1 MIEGWEEYEIIN
13 DALNELVSNSRSLPK
28 IKKALKYIISAGG
41 KRTRPIIV
49 LLSGKMCGG
58 SYERLLNLAMAV
70 ELIHTASLAHDDVID
85 KGTMR
90 RNVKTLHV
98 EYDLPLA
105 ILAGDWLI
113 SKSVELTSVYGE
125 EVIKE
130 FANVGKIMSEGELL
144 DVYSTKEY
152 FDEESYFKCIENKT
166 AALFAYAAKNACK
179 VASTDKK
186 AAERL
191 FSYGKNLGIAYQ
203 LVDDLI
209 EYLEIYDD
217 KSSELE
223 SRTLPTIY
231 AEKYGFEEAVVKVL
245 SLIRKHA
252 NESEKSLDYF
262 QNSKEKEKLLYL
274 IDYMTASQIKSYL
287 EKNKQENILEA
298 YLDCFR
304 FIRFV

>member
-1 MIEGWEEYEIIN
+1 MVKMIEGWEEYEVIN
-13 DALNELVSNSRSLPK
+13 DALNGLVETSKTHPK
-28 IKKALKYIISAGG
+28 IKKALKHIISAGG
-41 KRTRPIIV
+41 KRTRPLIV

-58 SYERLLNLAMAV
+58 GYSRLLNLAMAV

-152 FDEESYFKCIENKT
+152 FDEESYFRCIENKT

-179 VASTDKK
+179 VVSKDRK
-186 AAERL
+186 AAKML
-191 FSYGKNLGIAYQ
+191 FDYGKNLGIAYQ

-217 KSSELE
+217 KRSEFE
-223 SRTLPTIY
+223 SRTLPMIY
-231 AEKYGFEEAVVKVL
+231 EEKYGFEEAMARVI

-252 NESEKSLDYF
+252 NNSENALGYF
-262 QNSKEKEKLLYL
+262 DDSEEKEKLRYL
-274 IDYMTASQIKSYL
+274 IDFMTASQIKSYL
-287 EKNKQENILEA
+287 EKNKEENILKA
-298 YLDCFR
+298 YLE
-304 FIRFV
+304 

>member
-1 MIEGWEEYEIIN
+1 MIDGWKEYEIIN
-13 DALNELVSNSRSLPK
+13 NALNDLVGNSRSLPR

-41 KRTRPIIV
+41 KRTRPLIV
-49 LLSGKMCGG
+49 LLAGKMCGG
-58 SYERLLNLAMAV
+58 SYNDVLNLAMAV

-85 KGTMR
+85 KGTLR

-98 EYDLPLA
+98 EYDLSVA

-130 FANVGKIMSEGELL
+130 FANVGKVMSEGELL

-152 FDEESYFKCIENKT
+152 FDEDSYFKCIEGKT
-166 AALFAYAAKNACK
+166 AALFAYAAKNACR
-179 VASTDKK
+179 VVSDDRT
-186 AAERL
+186 AAKRL
-191 FSYGKNLGIAYQ
+191 FNYGRNLGIAYQ

-217 KSSELE
+217 KSSEIE
-223 SRTLPTIY
+223 SRTLPMIY
-231 AEKYGFEEAVVKVL
+231 AEKYGFEEAIVRIL
-245 SLIRKHA
+245 SFIRRHG
-252 NESEKSLDYF
+252 NESEKSLGYF
-262 QNSKEKEKLLYL
+262 DPSEEREKLLYL

-287 EKNKQENILEA
+287 GKRKGSKEDSSILEV
-298 YLDCFR
+298 YLNE
-304 FIRFV
+304 

>member
-1 MIEGWEEYEIIN
+1 MVRMIESWEEYEILN
-13 DALNELVSNSRSLPK
+13 NALDELVENSGSLPK

-41 KRTRPIIV
+41 KRTRPLIV
-49 LLSGKMCGG
+49 LLAGRMCGG
-58 SYERLLNLAMAV
+58 SYEELLNLALAV

-85 KGTMR
+85 RGTMR

-125 EVIKE
+125 EIIEE

-144 DVYSTKEY
+144 DVYSTREY
-152 FDEESYFKCIENKT
+152 FDEESYFKCIESKT

-179 VASTDKK
+179 AVSSDKK
-186 AAERL
+186 AAEHL
-191 FSYGKNLGIAYQ
+191 FNYGKNLGIAYQ

-217 KSSELE
+217 KSSEFE
-223 SRTLPTIY
+223 SRTLPMIY
-231 AEKYGFEEAVVKVL
+231 AESYGFDEAMVKIL
-245 SLIRKHA
+245 SLIRRHA
-252 NESEKSLDYF
+252 NQSEKSLDYF
-262 QNSKEKEKLLYL
+262 EDSEEKEKLLYL

-287 EKNKQENILEA
+287 EKNKEENILEA
-298 YLDCFR
+298 YLD
-304 FIRFV
+304 

>member
-1 MIEGWEEYEIIN
+1 MIEGWKEYQIIN
-13 DALNELVSNSRSLPK
+13 DSLNELVENSRSLPK

-41 KRTRPIIV
+41 KRTRPLIV
-49 LLSGKMCGG
+49 LLSGKMCDG

-125 EVIKE
+125 DVIKE

-152 FDEESYFKCIENKT
+152 FDEQSYFRCIESKT

-179 VASTDKK
+179 VVSRDEK
-186 AAERL
+186 AAKML
-191 FSYGKNLGIAYQ
+191 FAYGKNLGVAYQ

-217 KSSELE
+217 KSSEFE
-223 SRTLPTIY
+223 SKTLPMIY
-231 AEKYGFEEAVVKVL
+231 EEKYGFEEAIAKVI

-252 NESEKSLDYF
+252 NESEKSLEYF
-262 QNSKEKEKLLYL
+262 ADSEEKEKLRYL
-274 IDYMTASQIKSYL
+274 IDYMTVSQIKSYL
-287 EKNKQENILEA
+287 EKSKEREEESILKA
-298 YLDCFR
+298 YLD
-304 FIRFV
+304 

>member
-1 MIEGWEEYEIIN
+1 MIEGWKEYEIIN
-13 DALNELVSNSRSLPK
+13 KALNELVENSRSIPK
-28 IKKALKYIISAGG
+28 IKKALRYIISAGG
-41 KRTRPIIV
+41 KRTRPLIV
-49 LLSGKMCGG
+49 LLAGKMCGG
-58 SYERLLNLAMAV
+58 SYKDVLNLAMAV

-85 KGTMR
+85 RGTLR

-98 EYDLPLA
+98 EYDLSVA

-152 FDEESYFKCIENKT
+152 FDEDSYFKCIEGKT
-166 AALFAYAAKNACK
+166 AALFAYAAKNACR
-179 VASTDKK
+179 VVSNDRK
-186 AAERL
+186 AAEKL
-191 FSYGKNLGIAYQ
+191 FSYGKNLGMAYQ

-217 KSSELE
+217 KSSEVE
-223 SRTLPTIY
+223 SRTLPMIY
-231 AEKYGFEEAVVKVL
+231 AEKYGFDEAMVKVL

-252 NESEKSLDYF
+252 NQSEKSLEYF
-262 QNSKEKEKLLYL
+262 DQSEGKEKLLYL

-287 EKNKQENILEA
+287 RKRKEDSILEV
-298 YLDCFR
+298 YLDS
-304 FIRFV
+304 

>member
-1 MIEGWEEYEIIN
+1 MIEGWREYEVIN
-13 DALNELVSNSRSLPK
+13 TALNDLVENSRAIPK
-28 IKKALKYIISAGG
+28 IKKALRYIISAGG
-41 KRTRPIIV
+41 KRTRPLIV

-58 SYERLLNLAMAV
+58 SYKDLLNLAMAV

-85 KGTMR
+85 KGTLR

-98 EYDLPLA
+98 EYDLSVA

-144 DVYSTKEY
+144 DVYSTREY
-152 FDEESYFKCIENKT
+152 FDEDSYFKCIESKT
-166 AALFAYAAKNACK
+166 AALFAYAAKNACR
-179 VASTDKK
+179 VVSNDTK
-186 AAERL
+186 AAEKL
-191 FSYGKNLGIAYQ
+191 FSYGKNLGVAYQ

-217 KSSELE
+217 KSSEIE
-223 SRTLPTIY
+223 SRTLPMIY
-231 AEKYGFEEAVVKVL
+231 EERYGFDEAIVKVL

-252 NESEKSLDYF
+252 NQSEKSLEYF
-262 QNSKEKEKLLYL
+262 DDSEGKEKLLYL

-287 EKNKQENILEA
+287 GKRKENRENRESSILEV
-298 YLDCFR
+298 YLDG
-304 FIRFV
+304 

>member
-1 MIEGWEEYEIIN
+1 MIEGWREYEVIN
-13 DALNELVSNSRSLPK
+13 NALNDLVENSRAIPK
-28 IKKALKYIISAGG
+28 IKKALRYIISAGG
-41 KRTRPIIV
+41 KRTRPLIV

-58 SYERLLNLAMAV
+58 SYEDVLNLAMAV

-85 KGTMR
+85 KGTLR

-98 EYDLPLA
+98 EYDLSVA

-152 FDEESYFKCIENKT
+152 FDEDSYFKCIEGKT
-166 AALFAYAAKNACK
+166 AALFAYAAKNACR
-179 VASTDKK
+179 VVSNDRK
-186 AAERL
+186 AAEKL

-217 KSSELE
+217 KSSEIE
-223 SRTLPTIY
+223 SRTLPIIY
-231 AEKYGFEEAVVKVL
+231 AEKYGFDEAIVKVL

-252 NESEKSLDYF
+252 NQSEKSLEYF
-262 QNSKEKEKLLYL
+262 DNSEGKEKLLYL
-274 IDYMTASQIKSYL
+274 IDYMTASQIKGYL
-287 EKNKQENILEA
+287 KKRKEDSILEV
-298 YLDCFR
+298 YLDS
-304 FIRFV
+304 